1 MQSSF
6 VTFMN
11 KEWRHIL
18 RERRTLVMIF
28 AIPLALVLLFG
39 YVISTDIDHTPIAVL
54 DSSHGDPLARKLMHK
69 LSAADQFRIVDL
81 VNCEADIDRAFKRGV
96 VKMVVVIPSDIGSD
110 ARRYGG
116 AEVQLVTD
124 ASDLNVATTV
134 ISYATAIISDLNAEL
149 NTQAGHLTAD
159 QPVLRTNVR
168 MMYNPELKSAYM
180 FVPGVIALIVM
191 IVAAMMTSVTLAR
204 EKESGT
210 LRLLT
215 VSPLKAHTIVPH
227 RRHYRAD
234 YGARH
239 VGLRGAVLR
248 HAVGSGAALLALYPR
263 SHRPRH
269 PHLVAGQNPTVGPH
283 LVAAWA
289 FPADYA
295 PLGLHLPHQQH
306 AAGDAGTLSGGA
318 RHLVYRRHQGTDAQ
332 GTDRHRT
339 LAADDRAGRND
350 PRTGRRGTL
359 DVRPPYTT
367 PIDDATQHTI
377 WRIITLE
384 NKNMDREESTRQQ
397 KVGRQ
402 IQKDISDIFL
412 KEARHL
418 VQGVMV
424 TVSKV
429 RVSPDLTFAKVYLSI
444 FPFDKGET
452 TLATLKENI
461 PMIRYELG
469 KRVRN
474 QLRTVPE
481 VAFALDDSLE
491 YVDRIEKL
499 IKA

>member
-6 VTFMN
+6 VTFKN

-69 LSAADQFRIVDL
+69 LSAADQFHIVDQ

-215 VSPLKAHTIVPH
+215 VSPLKAHTIVLGKMVP
-227 RRHYRAD
+227 YFILTAVITGLIMVLGTWVFEVPC
-234 YGARH
+234 YGTLWG
-239 VGLRGAVLR
+239 V
-248 HAVGSGAALLALYPR
+248 ALLCSLFILAAIALGILISSLVKTQQSALTSSLLGLFLPTMLLSGFIFPSSNMPQVMQGLCQVVPATWFIEGIKGLMLKGQTVTELWLPMTVLGGMTLVLGGGALWMFAR
-263 SHRPRH
+263 RTRPR
-269 PHLVAGQNPTVGPH
+269 
-283 LVAAWA
+283 
-289 FPADYA
+289 
-295 PLGLHLPHQQH
+295 
-306 AAGDAGTLSGGA
+306 
-318 RHLVYRRHQGTDAQ
+318 
-332 GTDRHRT
+332 
-339 LAADDRAGRND
+339 
-350 PRTGRRGTL
+350 
-359 DVRPPYTT
+359 
-367 PIDDATQHTI
+367 
-377 WRIITLE
+377 
-384 NKNMDREESTRQQ
+384 
-397 KVGRQ
+397 
-402 IQKDISDIFL
+402 
-412 KEARHL
+412 
-418 VQGVMV
+418 
-424 TVSKV
+424 
-429 RVSPDLTFAKVYLSI
+429 
-444 FPFDKGET
+444 
-452 TLATLKENI
+452 
-461 PMIRYELG
+461 
-469 KRVRN
+469 
-474 QLRTVPE
+474 
-481 VAFALDDSLE
+481 
-491 YVDRIEKL
+491 
-499 IKA
+499 